1 MASHSHLIREL
12 SYQGNIGIQELMS
25 FYDRASDEQK
35 DQLEQFLTDED
46 IQAAL
51 ALLELVTGIRLKRD

>member
-1 MASHSHLIREL
+1 
-12 SYQGNIGIQELMS
+12 MS